1 MRAIR
6 STLLLT
12 TLVLISLA
20 ATCTLQAQPPTL
32 ESRVQRLVADHK
44 GKAAVA
50 IKDLTTGETLALQG
64 DEPMPTASLIKV
76 AVMVEAYRQAE
87 AGAVDL
93 DEPVVLDEDDKV
105 QGSGILTTHFSAG
118 TRMVMLLSLR
128 RTR

>member
-76 AVMVEAYRQAE
+76 AVMVEAYRQLSGTAE
-87 AGAVDL
+87 DGF
-93 DEPVVLDEDDKV
+93 
-105 QGSGILTTHFSAG
+105 SGIKGKQTKAKSCVVNGTGGSLSTTG
-118 TRMVMLLSLR
+118 TLVLVAD
-128 RTR
+128 